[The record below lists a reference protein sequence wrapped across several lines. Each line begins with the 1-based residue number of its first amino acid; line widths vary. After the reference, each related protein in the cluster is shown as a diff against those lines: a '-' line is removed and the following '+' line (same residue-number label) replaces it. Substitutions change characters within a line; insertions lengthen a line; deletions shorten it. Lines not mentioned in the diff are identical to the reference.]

1 MKTKVSGVKDIPEW
15 VDSGLNIANEM
26 NSELEDIEYKL
37 PKMRHRDI
45 KKN

>member
-15 VDSGLNIANEM
+15 VDSRLNIANEM

-37 PKMRHRDI
+37 PEMRHRDV
-45 KKN
+45 KKS